1 MRLTRLSQK
10 LRWDDMDNNLMVY
23 QSVITDIK
31 NIINTGQQE
40 AYGAASKAMVCLLY
54 TSPSPRDTR

>member
-10 LRWDDMDNNLMVY
+10 LRWDDMDNNLMLY

-40 AYGAASKAMVCLLY
+40 AYGAASKAMVMTY
-54 TSPSPRDTR
+54 

>member
-1 MRLTRLSQK
+1 
-10 LRWDDMDNNLMVY
+10 MDNNLMVY

-40 AYGAASKAMVCLLY
+40 AYGAASKAMVMTCLLY
-54 TSPSPRDTR
+54 TSDAADE

>member
-1 MRLTRLSQK
+1 
-10 LRWDDMDNNLMVY
+10 MDNNLMVY

-40 AYGAASKAMVCLLY
+40 AYGAASKAMVMTYWNVGCLLY
-54 TSPSPRDTR
+54 TSDAADD

>member
-40 AYGAASKAMVCLLY
+40 A
-54 TSPSPRDTR
+54 